1 MAFADIARKKIGG
14 IPVIYLAGGAVA
26 ILAVVAWKLKPSATA
41 TADTPVDSGGDPNSV
56 DESAYDGLATQG
68 TVTVVQQPNQT
79 VADEVVKTNSTWIR
93 DGAAWL
99 VSEKKTDGTTAYA
112 ALTKYVN
119 GQDYSFD
126 EKTLVNLVIDHQ
138 GQPPEDIAEG
148 GTAGTAPAQKQFSEF
163 PGRHIVKNTS
173 DNGYPQLAQLYYN
186 SSAGDRIDLLQAA
199 NASLGESGPWPTGTA
214 VNIPAYHAP
223 VYYTVASA
231 KGETASQVAS
241 KNGISLYQL
250 AVLNNVRG
258 GVYQPAYTLKKSSRV
273 RVA

>member
-1 MAFADIARKKIGG
+1 MAFSDLARKKVAGV
-14 IPVIYLAGGAVA
+14 PVIYLAGGAVA
-26 ILAVVAWKLKPSATA
+26 VLAVVAWKLKPTVTA
-41 TADTPVDSGGDPNSV
+41 PADTPVDSGGDPNAV
-56 DESAYDGLATQG
+56 DESAYSGLATQG

-79 VADEVVKTNSTWIR
+79 VPDEVVKTNSTWVR

-99 VSEKKTDGTTAYA
+99 VSEKRVDGTAAYA

-119 GQDYSFD
+119 GQDRSFD
-126 EKTLVNLVIDHQ
+126 ENTLVNLVIDHQ
-138 GQPPEDIAEG
+138 GAPPDDIAEG
-148 GTAGTAPAQKQFSEF
+148 GTSGTAPAQKQFNEF
-163 PGRHIVKNTS
+163 PGRHVVKNSS
-173 DNGYPQLAQLYYN
+173 DNGFPQLASLYYN
-186 SSAGDRIDLLQAA
+186 SSAPDRVDLLQAA
-199 NASLGESGPWPTGTA
+199 NPTLGEAGPWPTGT
-214 VNIPAYHAP
+214 VVIIPTYHAP

-258 GVYQPAYTLKKSSRV
+258 GVYQPGYTLKKSSRV